1 LFRIIE
7 KNIYPS
13 FKDMIE
19 KEGIAN
25 VMPDKNNIEEATQ
38 VYYKFYTREEE
49 KEFGVVGIK
58 IKSCT

>member
-1 LFRIIE
+1 
-7 KNIYPS
+7 
-13 FKDMIE
+13 MIE